1 MNKSFKAV
9 FLVIILGIPALIFV
23 FLKMFGVN
31 QFDLP
36 VYYENG
42 VDTAF
47 TDCEFKKGQHVIPDF
62 SFPGF
67 SSQQVSNDYLD
78 GAFLVV
84 YFSQDFKDEIS
95 HRVNMGLARVQGS
108 LETADPVRIVSIQPK
123 TAGKQ
128 DVPINEL
135 ADKYGAAESTWFI
148 DYAKPDYT
156 NRLARCGFV
165 IDFDTTGANINKMI
179 VLADK
184 EGRIRGY
191 FNGLDGEEIERLIVE
206 LKILKRNLE

>member
-9 FLVIILGIPALIFV
+9 FLVVILGVPALIFV

-36 VYYENG
+36 VYYQDG
-42 VDTAF
+42 VDTTF
-47 TDCEFKKGQHVIPDF
+47 IDCEFQKGQHFIPDF
-62 SFPGF
+62 SFADYSGK
-67 SSQQVSNDYLD
+67 QVSSDYLD
-78 GAFLVV
+78 GTFLVV
-84 YFSQDFKDEIS
+84 YFSQDFEDRVS
-95 HRVNMGLARVQGS
+95 HRVNMGLARVQSS
-108 LETADPVRIVSIQPK
+108 LESADPVRIVSIQSK
-123 TAGKQ
+123 TAGG
-128 DVPINEL
+128 VSLSEL
-135 ADKYGAAESTWFI
+135 ADKYGAVENTWFI
-148 DYAKPDYT
+148 GSANPVYT

-165 IDFDTTGANINKMI
+165 IDFDTTSANINRMI
-179 VLADK
+179 VLADM